1 MSADLRTRLQKSSE
15 PFYFSWM
22 TLPGAIV
29 AGQVARLPY
38 EAVCI
43 DMQHGLAGF
52 TDVASMSPAITAT
65 GKPLVL
71 RILWNDP
78 GLIGQALDAGAS
90 VVIAP
95 MVNTEAQAKALVKAA
110 KYAPTGMRSWGGYA
124 AVQAAGVVP
133 ADYLRE
139 ANSRTMIFAMIETEE
154 ALGNLD
160 AIAATP
166 GLDGLFV
173 GPNDLSISL
182 GFGLGKDLKVPK
194 LEAAIKSI
202 AAAAKKNK
210 LVPGAFGGS
219 PQACA
224 FFAGHG
230 FRFIAAVTDVGL
242 MAAGAKA
249 LQDELK
255 SLCPSN

>member
-1 MSADLRTRLQKSSE
+1 MSVDLRARLAEPE

-29 AGQVARLPY
+29 AGQMARLPY
-38 EAVCI
+38 EAVCV

-52 TDVASMSPAITAT
+52 TDVAAMAPAVTAS
-65 GKPLVL
+65 GKPFIL

-78 GLIGQALDAGAS
+78 GLVGQALDAGAAA
-90 VVIAP
+90 VIAP
-95 MVNTEAQAKALVKAA
+95 MINTPAQAQALVKAA

-124 AVQAAGVVP
+124 AVQAAGLVP
-133 ADYLRE
+133 AEYLKE
-139 ANSRTMIFAMIETEE
+139 ANRRTLIFAMIETGE

-160 AIAATP
+160 EIAATP

-182 GFGLGKDLKVPK
+182 GFGLGKDLKIPK
-194 LEAAIKSI
+194 LEAAITAI
-202 AAAAKKNK
+202 VAAAKKNR
-210 LVPGAFGGS
+210 LVAGAFGGS
-219 PQACA
+219 PENCA

-230 FRFIAAVTDVGL
+230 FTFIAAATDVGL
-242 MAAGAKA
+242 LAAGAKA
-249 LQDELK
+249 MQDRLGQI
-255 SLCPSN
+255 

>member
-1 MSADLRTRLQKSSE
+1 MTVDLRARLEKPE

-29 AGQVARLPY
+29 AGQMARLPY
-38 EAVCI
+38 EAVCL
-43 DMQHGLAGF
+43 DMQHGLVGF
-52 TDVASMSPAITAT
+52 TDVASMSPAVTAA

-71 RILWNDP
+71 RVLWNDP
-78 GLIGQALDAGAS
+78 GLIGQALDAGAT
-90 VVIAP
+90 VVLAP
-95 MVNTEAQAKALVKAA
+95 MVNTKAEAQALVKAA
-110 KYAPTGMRSWGGYA
+110 KYAPLGMRSWGGYA
-124 AVQAAGVVP
+124 AVQASGLVP
-133 ADYLRE
+133 ADYFKE
-139 ANSRTMIFAMIETEE
+139 ANRKTMIFAMIETEE

-160 AIAATP
+160 QIAKTP

-182 GFGLGKDLKVPK
+182 GFGLAKSLKDLKVSK
-194 LEAAIKSI
+194 FEAAIKKI

-219 PQACA
+219 PEACA

-230 FRFIAAVTDVGL
+230 FKFISAATDVGL
-242 MAAGAKA
+242 LSAGAKA
-249 LQDELK
+249 MQDQLSK
-255 SLCPSN
+255 I

>member
-1 MSADLRTRLQKSSE
+1 MASDLRGRLAKSD

-22 TLPGAIV
+22 TFPGAIV
-29 AGQVARLPY
+29 AGQMARLPY

-52 TDVASMSPAITAT
+52 TDVASMSPAITAS
-65 GKPLVL
+65 GKPLIL

-78 GLIGQALDAGAS
+78 GLIGQALDAGATA
-90 VVIAP
+90 VIVP
-95 MVNTEAQAKALVKAA
+95 MVNSRAQAEAVVKAA
-110 KYAPTGMRSWGGYA
+110 KYAPMGMRSWGGYA
-124 AVQAAGVVP
+124 AVQAAGTVP
-133 ADYLRE
+133 ADYLKE

-160 AIAATP
+160 AIASTP

-182 GFGLGKDLKVPK
+182 GFGLGKDLKIPK
-194 LEAAIKSI
+194 LEAAIKAI

-219 PQACA
+219 PEACA

-230 FRFIAAVTDVGL
+230 FRFIAAATDVGL
-242 MAAGAKA
+242 LAAGAKA
-249 LQDELK
+249 LQDQLTK
-255 SLCPSN
+255 I

>member
-1 MSADLRTRLQKSSE
+1 MSVDLRARLAKPK

-43 DMQHGLAGF
+43 DMQHGLSGF
-52 TDVASMSPAITAT
+52 TDVASMSPAITAA
-65 GKPLVL
+65 GKPVVL

-78 GLIGQALDAGAS
+78 GLVGQALDAGAS
-90 VVIAP
+90 AVIAP
-95 MVNTEAQAKALVKAA
+95 MVNTPVQAQALVKAA
-110 KYAPTGMRSWGGYA
+110 KYAPAGMRSWGGYA
-124 AVQAAGVVP
+124 AIQAAGLVP
-133 ADYLRE
+133 ADYLKE
-139 ANSRTMIFAMIETEE
+139 ANRRTMIFAMIETEE
-154 ALGNLD
+154 ALVNLD
-160 AIAATP
+160 EIARTP

-182 GFGLGKDLKVPK
+182 GFGLGKVLKVPK

-202 AAAAKKNK
+202 AAAAKRNR

-219 PQACA
+219 PEACA

-230 FRFIAAVTDVGL
+230 FKFIAAATDVGL

-249 LQDELK
+249 MQDQLTEI
-255 SLCPSN
+255 

>member
-1 MSADLRTRLQKSSE
+1 MTIDLRTRLAQPD

-29 AGQVARLPY
+29 AGQVARLSY
-38 EAVCI
+38 EGVCI
-43 DMQHGLAGF
+43 DMQHGLSGF
-52 TDVASMSPAITAT
+52 TDVAAMSPAITAA
-65 GKPLVL
+65 GKPVIL

-78 GLIGQALDAGAS
+78 GLVGQALDAGAQA
-90 VVIAP
+90 VIAP
-95 MVNTEAQAKALVKAA
+95 MVNTPAAAAALVKAA
-110 KYAPTGMRSWGGYA
+110 KYAPQGMRSWGGYA
-124 AVQAAGVVP
+124 AVQAAGLVP
-133 ADYLRE
+133 ADYLKQ

-160 AIAATP
+160 KIAATP

-182 GFGLGKDLKVPK
+182 GFGLGKDLKIPK

-202 AAAAKKNK
+202 AAAARKHK

-219 PQACA
+219 PEACA

-230 FRFIAAVTDVGL
+230 YRFIAAATDVGL

-249 LQDELK
+249 MQDDLAK
-255 SLCPSN
+255 V

>member
-1 MSADLRTRLQKSSE
+1 MASDLRGRLAKAE

-22 TLPGAIV
+22 TFPGAIV

-52 TDVASMSPAITAT
+52 TDVASMSPAITAS

-78 GLIGQALDAGAS
+78 GLIGQALDAGATA
-90 VVIAP
+90 VIVP
-95 MVNTEAQAKALVKAA
+95 MVNTRVQAEAVVKAA
-110 KYAPTGMRSWGGYA
+110 KYAPMGMRSWGGYA
-124 AVQAAGVVP
+124 AVQAAGTVP
-133 ADYLRE
+133 ADYLKE

-160 AIAATP
+160 EIAATA

-182 GFGLGKDLKVPK
+182 GFGLGKDLKIPK
-194 LEAAIKSI
+194 LEAAIKAI

-219 PQACA
+219 PEACA

-230 FRFIAAVTDVGL
+230 FRFIAAATDVGL
-242 MAAGAKA
+242 LAAGAKA
-249 LQDELK
+249 LQDQLAK
-255 SLCPSN
+255 I

>member
-1 MSADLRTRLQKSSE
+1 MASDLRGRLAKAE

-22 TLPGAIV
+22 TFPGAIV

-52 TDVASMSPAITAT
+52 TDVASMSPAITAS
-65 GKPLVL
+65 GKPLIL

-78 GLIGQALDAGAS
+78 GLIGQALDAGATA
-90 VVIAP
+90 VIVP
-95 MVNTEAQAKALVKAA
+95 MVNTRVQAEAVVKAA
-110 KYAPTGMRSWGGYA
+110 KYAPMGMRSWGGYA
-124 AVQAAGVVP
+124 AVQAAGTVP
-133 ADYLRE
+133 ADYLKE

-160 AIAATP
+160 EIAATP

-182 GFGLGKDLKVPK
+182 GFGLGKDLKIPK
-194 LEAAIKSI
+194 LEAAIKAI

-219 PQACA
+219 PEACA

-230 FRFIAAVTDVGL
+230 FRFIAAATDVGL
-242 MAAGAKA
+242 LAAGAKA
-249 LQDELK
+249 LQDQLAK
-255 SLCPSN
+255 I

>member
-1 MSADLRTRLQKSSE
+1 MASDLRGRLAKAD

-22 TLPGAIV
+22 TFPGAIV
-29 AGQVARLPY
+29 AGQMARLPY

-52 TDVASMSPAITAT
+52 TDVASMSPAITAS

-78 GLIGQALDAGAS
+78 GLIGQALDAGATA
-90 VVIAP
+90 VIVP
-95 MVNTEAQAKALVKAA
+95 MVNTRAQAEAVVKAA
-110 KYAPTGMRSWGGYA
+110 KYAPMGMRSWGGYA
-124 AVQAAGVVP
+124 AVQAAGTVP
-133 ADYLRE
+133 ADYLKE

-160 AIAATP
+160 AIASTP

-182 GFGLGKDLKVPK
+182 GFGLGKDLKIPK
-194 LEAAIKSI
+194 LEAAIKAI

-219 PQACA
+219 PESCA
-224 FFAGHG
+224 FFVGHG
-230 FRFIAAVTDVGL
+230 FRFIAAATDVGL
-242 MAAGAKA
+242 LAAGAKA
-249 LQDELK
+249 LQDQLAK
-255 SLCPSN
+255 I

>member
-1 MSADLRTRLQKSSE
+1 MSIDLRARLATPE

-29 AGQVARLPY
+29 AGQMARLPY

-43 DMQHGLAGF
+43 DMQHGLSGF
-52 TDVASMSPAITAT
+52 TDVAAMSPAITAS
-65 GKPLVL
+65 GKPVLL

-90 VVIAP
+90 AVIVP
-95 MVNTEAQAKALVKAA
+95 MVNTPVQAQALVKAA
-110 KYAPTGMRSWGGYA
+110 KYAPLGMRSWGGYA
-124 AVQAAGVVP
+124 AVQAAGLVP
-133 ADYLRE
+133 SDYLKE
-139 ANSRTMIFAMIETEE
+139 ANRRTLIFAMIETEE

-160 AIAATP
+160 KIAATQ
-166 GLDGLFV
+166 GLDGLFL

-182 GFGLGKDLKVPK
+182 GFGLGKDLRIPK
-194 LEAAIKSI
+194 LEAAIAAI
-202 AAAAKKNK
+202 AGAAKKNG

-219 PQACA
+219 PENCA

-230 FRFIAAVTDVGL
+230 FKFIAAATDVGL
-242 MAAGAKA
+242 LAAGAKA
-249 LQDELK
+249 MQEELGRI
-255 SLCPSN
+255 

>member
-1 MSADLRTRLQKSSE
+1 MSVDLRARLKKPE

-29 AGQVARLPY
+29 AGQMARLSY

-52 TDVASMSPAITAT
+52 TDVASMAPAVNAA
-65 GKPLVL
+65 GKPLVV
-71 RILWNDP
+71 RVLWNDP

-90 VVIAP
+90 IVIAP
-95 MVNTEAQAKALVKAA
+95 MVNTSAQAQALVKAA
-110 KYAPTGMRSWGGYA
+110 KYAPLGMRSWGGYA
-124 AVQAAGVVP
+124 AVQAAGLVP
-133 ADYLRE
+133 ADYLKE
-139 ANSRTMIFAMIETEE
+139 ANQRTLVFAMIETEE

-160 AIAATP
+160 KIAATP

-182 GFGLGKDLKVPK
+182 GFGLGKDLKIPK
-194 LEAAIKSI
+194 LEAAIKKI

-219 PQACA
+219 PEACA

-230 FRFIAAVTDVGL
+230 FKFIAAATDVGL
-242 MAAGAKA
+242 ITAGAKA
-249 LQDELK
+249 MQEQLAK
-255 SLCPSN
+255 I

>member
-1 MSADLRTRLQKSSE
+1 MSADLRTRLAQPE

-38 EAVCI
+38 EGVCI
-43 DMQHGLAGF
+43 DMQHGLSGF
-52 TDVASMSPAITAT
+52 TDVAAMSPAITQT
-65 GKPLVL
+65 GKPLIL

-78 GLIGQALDAGAS
+78 GLVGQALDAGAS
-90 VVIAP
+90 IVIAP
-95 MVNTEAQAKALVKAA
+95 MVNTAAQAQALVKAA
-110 KYAPTGMRSWGGYA
+110 KYAPQGMRSWGGYA

-133 ADYLRE
+133 ADYLKV

-160 AIAATP
+160 EIAATP

-182 GFGLGKDLKVPK
+182 GFGLGKDLTIPK

-202 AAAAKKNK
+202 AAAAKKNN

-219 PQACA
+219 PQSCA

-230 FRFIAAVTDVGL
+230 FRFIAAATDVGL
-242 MAAGAKA
+242 LAAGAKA
-249 LQDELK
+249 LQDQLTK
-255 SLCPSN
+255 I

>member
-1 MSADLRTRLQKSSE
+1 MGSDLRTRLEKPE

-43 DMQHGLAGF
+43 DMQHGLSGF
-52 TDVASMSPAITAT
+52 TDVAAMSPAITAAD
-65 GKPLVL
+65 KPVIL

-78 GLIGQALDAGAS
+78 GLVGQAFDAGAAA
-90 VVIAP
+90 VIAP
-95 MVNTEAQAKALVKAA
+95 MVNTQAQAQALVKAA
-110 KYAPTGMRSWGGYA
+110 KYAPQGMRSWGGYA
-124 AVQAAGVVP
+124 AVQAAGLVP
-133 ADYLRE
+133 TDYLKE
-139 ANSRTMIFAMIETEE
+139 ANRRTLIFAMIETAE
-154 ALGNLD
+154 ALDNLD
-160 AIAATP
+160 GIAATS

-182 GFGLGKDLKVPK
+182 GFGLGKDLRIPK

-219 PQACA
+219 PEACA

-230 FRFIAAVTDVGL
+230 FRFIAAATDVGL
-242 MAAGAKA
+242 MAAGARA
-249 LQDELK
+249 MQAELGK
-255 SLCPSN
+255 I